1 MMLEFLKKN
10 IFIIILSSIT
20 LFIGFLTFLTF
31 IDRSFVELNQNNLQ
45 YLLILNIFLLIL
57 LFGFIFIEIKK
68 SIRNDIDTDGL
79 TSNKKYITYF
89 SLFTLIPSILI
100 SIFSLFLFSF
110 ALEKYFDKKVSTV
123 VNNSY
128 ELAKSYVLEV
138 RNKIESDII
147 LIAFDLNKSSKFLND
162 KEKDYLRFLK
172 TQKLIRD
179 VDEIHIINNNKE
191 LLFSSLDDKNI
202 YIPPL
207 DEALNLVLD
216 DDRPLKIINAPK
228 NMSAAIMRLQNFDNR
243 FLYVVKFLDKDISK
257 YLTESQEAINFYY
270 TVEEK
275 STGIK
280 VSFAIIYIV
289 IVTLL
294 LFLSITIAIRFSSRF
309 FRSINNL
316 ILASTAIGEGDL
328 STKVP
333 ELKTDKDLEILNKN
347 FNSMIS
353 RLKNQQEKLIINER
367 HEAWGSLARKLA
379 HEIKNPLTPLQLT
392 IDRIKNKYTEQI
404 VSNDQDHFKENLRII
419 NNQIKQIENLVN
431 EFSDFARMPKPVFK
445 DNELIKIID
454 ESIKLSSELDKS
466 IQINFKKVKGEIFFN
481 CDKEQLGRV
490 FFNLIK
496 NSIES
501 IKQKIEKQGD
511 FTKKISIEILT
522 NNDHIKVTLVD
533 NGIGFDQIKNDIKKI
548 TNPYFTTKKN
558 GTGLGLSIVNKII
571 NDHNGELLFFPIIN
585 GAKIEVIFKLD
596 GHRNI
601 NSRR

>member
-1 MMLEFLKKN
+1 MLEFLKKN
-10 IFIIILSSIT
+10 IIIIILSSIT

-31 IDRSFVELNQNNLQ
+31 IDRSFIELNQKNLQ
-45 YLLILNIFLLIL
+45 YLLILNIFLLFL
-57 LFGFIFIEIKK
+57 LFIFIFVEIKN
-68 SIRNDIDTDGL
+68 SIKNDIDKDGL

-128 ELAKSYVLEV
+128 ELAKSYVDEV
-138 RNKIESDII
+138 RNKIQADIV
-147 LIAFDLNKSSKFLND
+147 LIAFDTIKSAKFLND
-162 KEKDYLRFLK
+162 NKDDYLRFLR

-179 VDEIHIINNNKE
+179 VDEIHIIDENKN
-191 LLFSSLDDKNI
+191 LIFSSLEDKKK
-202 YIPPL
+202 YITPM
-207 DEALNLVLD
+207 DEALRLVLD
-216 DDRPLKIINAPK
+216 DDRPLKIINAPQ
-228 NMSAAIMRLQNFDNR
+228 NISAAIMRLQSFDNR
-243 FLYVVKFLDKDISK
+243 FIYVVKYLDKDISK

-280 VSFAIIYIV
+280 ISFAIIYII

-316 ILASTAIGEGDL
+316 ILASTAIGDGNL
-328 STKVP
+328 NTKVP
-333 ELKTDKDLEILNKN
+333 EIKTDKDLEILNKN

-367 HEAWGSLARKLA
+367 HEAWGNLARKLA

-392 IDRIKNKYTEQI
+392 IDRMKNKYTDQLVDTDQI
-404 VSNDQDHFKENLRII
+404 NFKDNLKII

-445 DNELIKIID
+445 NNDLVKIIS
-454 ESIKLSSELDKS
+454 ESIKLSSEFDKS
-466 IQINFKKVKGEIFFN
+466 INIRFDHNREKILFN
-481 CDKEQLGRV
+481 CDKEQFNRV

-501 IKQKIEKQGD
+501 IQQKAEKYD
-511 FTKKISIEILT
+511 KFDKKISIEILD
-522 NNDHIKVTLVD
+522 NKDHIKFILID
-533 NGIGFDQIKNDIKKI
+533 NGIGFEPIKNDIKKI
-548 TNPYFTTKKN
+548 INPYFTTKKN

-571 NDHNGELLFFPIIN
+571 NDHNGKLIFFEISD
-585 GAKIEVIFKLD
+585 GAKIEVNFKLD
-596 GHRNI
+596 GNRNI
-601 NSRR
+601 NS